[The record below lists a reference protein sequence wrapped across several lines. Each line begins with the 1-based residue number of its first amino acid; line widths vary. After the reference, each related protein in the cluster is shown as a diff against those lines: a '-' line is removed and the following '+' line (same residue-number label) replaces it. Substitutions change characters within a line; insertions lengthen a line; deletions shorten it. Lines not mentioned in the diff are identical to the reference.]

1 MNKVRKMTIV
11 LRMLLLGFSCYLVL
25 VLMVFFFQKRMLY
38 MPYRTMNGSPSDI
51 GLSFREV
58 SFKTSDHVSI
68 SGWFVG
74 QGKDRDVVLF
84 CHGNAGNISHR
95 LDSFYIFD
103 YLGLDTFIFDYRG
116 YGKSGG
122 SPSEKGTYLDIEAAW
137 RYLVETEHIKPERI
151 ILFGR
156 SLGGAVAARQAL
168 NVNAKALVLEST
180 FTSVPD
186 VGVQVYPF
194 LPVRLLSRY
203 RYDTRSIL
211 PRIHLPV
218 LVVHSPNDE
227 IIPYSHGKALFE
239 TANEPK
245 QFLKISGSHN
255 EGFINSKEIYIDGF
269 KKFLKSCN

>member
-1 MNKVRKMTIV
+1 MTTV
-11 LRMLLLGFSCYLVL
+11 LRMLLLFFSCYLVL
-25 VLMVFFFQKRMLY
+25 VLLVFFFQKRMLY
-38 MPYRTMNGSPSDI
+38 MPYRSMNGSPSDI
-51 GLSFREV
+51 GLSFRETA
-58 SFKTSDHVSI
+58 FKTSDGVPI
-68 SGWFVG
+68 CGWFVG
-74 QGKDRDVVLF
+74 QGRGRDVVLF

-95 LDSFYIFD
+95 LDSFHIFD

-122 SPSEKGTYLDIEAAW
+122 SPSEKGTYLDVEAAW
-137 RYLVETEHIKPERI
+137 KYLVETEHIKPERI

-156 SLGGAVAARQAL
+156 SLGGAVAAHLAL
-168 NVNAKALVLEST
+168 KVKAKALVLEST

-186 VGVQVYPF
+186 VGAQVYPF

-218 LVVHSPNDE
+218 LVVHSPDDE
-227 IIPYSHGKALFE
+227 IIPYSHGKTLFE

-245 QFLKISGSHN
+245 RFLKIFGGHN
-255 EGFINSKEIYIDGF
+255 EGFFNSKEIYIDGF
-269 KKFLKSCN
+269 KKFLKSCNTPRP